1 MTLVVVLCSLLSN
14 DKRKT
19 SREKKATVVG
29 AVAVAVVV
37 VDVVSSFSLIMP
49 AAALSQPST

>member
-1 MTLVVVLCSLLSN
+1 MMTFVVVLCSLLSN

-19 SREKKATVVG
+19 SREKEATVVG
-29 AVAVAVVV
+29 AVAVAVV

-49 AAALSQPST
+49 AALSQPST